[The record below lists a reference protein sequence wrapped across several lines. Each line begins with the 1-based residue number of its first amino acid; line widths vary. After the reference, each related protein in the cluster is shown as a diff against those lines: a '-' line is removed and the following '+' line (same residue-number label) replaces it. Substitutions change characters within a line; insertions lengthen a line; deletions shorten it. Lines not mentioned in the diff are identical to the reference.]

1 MTIYRGVPL
10 TDIPQGHYRTILA
23 DPPWKFLTRSAKGLG
38 KSPDKHYKTM
48 TIDEIKALPVRDV
61 CAPDAVLLMWII
73 DTHAELAFDVIRAWG
88 FKYKTVGLY
97 WAKTTQDGKS
107 FPIGTGFWTRA
118 NPEHALQCTTPCRYC
133 DDSGWFYG
141 DPDLG
146 PCGCGAGEQEVER
159 NMLATR
165 GHPKRQ
171 DAGVPRLM
179 VSPRREHSRKPDETH
194 ERVERLVKGPYLEM
208 FSRTDREGW
217 DVWGDEAGSFTIQ
230 QQQRLTKIDRENM
243 TLLGFGDDLDQ
254 IAAGLV

>member
-23 DPPWKFLTRSAKGLG
+23 DPPWKFLTRSDKGLG
-38 KSPDKHYKTM
+38 KSPDRHYNTM

-61 CAPDAVLLMWII
+61 CTTDAVLLMWII

-97 WAKTTQDGKS
+97 WAKTTQDGKG

-118 NPEHALQCTTPCRYC
+118 NPEHALQCESDC
-133 DDSGWFYG
+133 D
-141 DPDLG
+141 
-146 PCGCGAGEQEVER
+146 EQEVER

-165 GHPKRQ
+165 GRPKRQ

-194 ERVERLVKGPYLEM
+194 DRVERLLKGPYLEM

-217 DVWGDEAGSFTIQ
+217 DVWGDEAGSFSIQ
-230 QQQRLTKIDRENM
+230 QHQRLLGIERENM
-243 TLLGFGDDLDQ
+243 ALLGFGDDLDQ
-254 IAAGLV
+254 VAAGLV